1 MPRARLPAAPRPAGA
16 TRAEDGPP
24 EMILDG
30 EQAEARAA
38 PAGQTEAA
46 PAEDEL
52 PFTALARELL
62 VAARGRRSQ
71 AAWSKR
77 LGYRSNVAWAW
88 EQGRRWPTAAE
99 ALRACAAAGVDLPAA
114 LTRFYGRRPA
124 WLDGHDPTTTA
135 GVAAL
140 LEDLRGNVSLTDL
153 ARRAGASRF
162 SLSRWLA
169 GLTEPKLPDFLRLV
183 QAASLRAVDLIAV
196 LADPATLP
204 IAGPLHAR
212 LDLHRRAAAEA
223 PWLQAVVHGLE
234 LTEYRAL
241 PGHQVGWL
249 SARLDLPPGEED
261 RCIAL
266 LSDAGRIRW
275 RAGRWEAH
283 EVMVDTRPR
292 PEVGRALKAHWA
304 RVGADYALAGKPGQ
318 FSYNVF
324 SVSTAD
330 FERIR
335 AAHLDYFRLLRS
347 IVSASQPEEIVA
359 VANVQ
364 LFALAPAPPDPPPPA
379 APGRARRGPAP
390 PRSSGPG

>member
-1 MPRARLPAAPRPAGA
+1 MPRARPPAAAPSP
-16 TRAEDGPP
+16 EDAPVDV
-24 EMILDG
+24 ISD
-30 EQAEARAA
+30 AA
-38 PAGQTEAA
+38 HT
-46 PAEDEL
+46 AEDEL
-52 PFTALARELL
+52 PFELLARELL
-62 VAARGRRSQ
+62 AAARGRRSQ

-99 ALRACAAAGVDLPAA
+99 ALRACAAAGVDVPAA
-114 LTRFYGRRPA
+114 ITRFYGRRPA
-124 WLDGHDPTTTA
+124 WLEGHDPTTTA
-135 GVAAL
+135 GVAAF

-153 ARRAGASRF
+153 AKRACASRF
-162 SLSRWLA
+162 SLSRWLS
-169 GLTEPKLPDFLRLV
+169 GLTEPKLPDLLRFV
-183 QAASLRAVDLIAV
+183 QAASLRAVDLLAV
-196 LADPATLP
+196 LADPAALP

-234 LTEYRAL
+234 LADYQAL
-241 PGHQVGWL
+241 PAHEAGWL

-261 RCIAL
+261 RCLAL

-275 RAGRWEAH
+275 RAGRWVAH
-283 EVMVDTRPR
+283 EAMVDTRPR

-304 RVGADYALAGKPGQ
+304 RVGADYALEGKPGQ

-364 LFALAPAPPDPPPPA
+364 LFALAPPPPPPPPPA
-379 APGRARRGPAP
+379 APGRPRRGPAP
-390 PRSSGPG
+390 PRSRSPV